1 MRKWLVYLAVIGG
14 LLRPAPAAA
23 WGFAAHRLIMRE
35 AIKLLPA
42 ELKPLFEQQRDEVV
56 LRVVD
61 PDLWRNVNW
70 PEDPNHFLDF
80 GVKEYGAYPFTDLPR
95 EYGAAL
101 AKFGSTVLDRNGR
114 LPWRL
119 AEMTGHLRRSFEE
132 FPRNAP
138 YTISNTILYAAVS
151 AHYTQDAF
159 QPFHATDNYDGA
171 ATGQR
176 GIHSR
181 FERDLIERYAS
192 RLVLKPAA
200 FQPVTEPRDAAFDA
214 LLASFKLVDPIL
226 KADREA
232 AGGRDKYDDAYFENF
247 FVKVKPILEER
258 LSSAISMTAG
268 VIAGAWAQAGRPA
281 VRLNEARPTQ
291 SIDRSR

>member
-1 MRKWLVYLAVIGG
+1 MPKWLVYLALIGG
-14 LLRPAPAAA
+14 VLRPAPAAA

-70 PEDPNHFLDF
+70 PDDPNHFLDF
-80 GVKEYGAYPFTDLPR
+80 GVKEYGAYPFNDLPR
-95 EYGAAL
+95 DYGAAL
-101 AKFGSTVLDRNGR
+101 AKFGPTVLDRNGR

-119 AEMTGHLRRSFEE
+119 AEMTGYLRRSFEE

-151 AHYTQDAF
+151 AHYMQDAF
-159 QPFHATDNYDGA
+159 QPFHATDNFDGA

-192 RLVLKPAA
+192 RLVLKPASS
-200 FQPVTEPRDAAFDA
+200 QPVSEPRDAAFDA

-232 AGGRDKYDDAYFENF
+232 AGGRDKYDDAYFESF
-247 FVKVKPILEER
+247 FVNVKPILEER
-258 LSSAISMTAG
+258 LSSAISMTARL
-268 VIAGAWAQAGRPA
+268 IAGAWIQAGRPA